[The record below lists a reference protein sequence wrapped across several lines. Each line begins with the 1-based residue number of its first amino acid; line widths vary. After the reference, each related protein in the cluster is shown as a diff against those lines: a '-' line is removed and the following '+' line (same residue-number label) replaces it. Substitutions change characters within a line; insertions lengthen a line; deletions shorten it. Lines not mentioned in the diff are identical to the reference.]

1 MRVRRNY
8 DERRKFG
15 TVSDE
20 LFRKGEIGLIGAEDD
35 VDGNEKRNIPEWE
48 QALENMGGKMD

>member
-8 DERRKFG
+8 DERPKFG